1 VRVIDSSSLVK
12 FFSREEGWN
21 KVREVLLEGVVTLDL
36 GIKEVAN
43 ALGKKVLK
51 DEINYDVAQT
61 ILKDLVEERAIPT
74 IDQERFLTQAFTLAV
89 NDNITIYDAIF
100 IVIAKELKTELV
112 TSDKRQMDIA
122 VKNGVKVVFI
132 E

>member
-1 VRVIDSSSLVK
+1 MK

-21 KVREVLLEGVVTLDL
+21 RVREVLLEGVVTLDL

-51 DEINYDVAQT
+51 DEISYDIAQT
-61 ILKDLVEERAIPT
+61 ILKDLVEERAIPI

-122 VKNGVKVVFI
+122 MKNGVKVVFI

>member
-1 VRVIDSSSLVK
+1 MRVIDSSSLVK

-51 DEINYDVAQT
+51 GEISYDIAQT
-61 ILKDLVEERAIPT
+61 ILKDLVEERAIPI
-74 IDQERFLTQAFTLAV
+74 IDQERFLIQAFTLAV

-100 IVIAKELKTELV
+100 IVVAKELKTELV